1 MNHRFFEANTD
12 LLDCIACLD
21 PNNKFSNF
29 DMDKLAHLTDLY
41 SVDFTSTG
49 RTFLSKKLQS
59 FLSDMRIDGRFF
71 NVGDLGSLAKKIK
84 ETMKYRVFSI
94 VYRLV
99 ELTLLLPV
107 ATTSVERVFSAMK
120 AVKTDLRN
128 RMRGEW
134 LNDSL
139 VVYIENEIFDSIDN
153 ELILNRFQ
161 NMDSRRNQLSRST
174 KHSVALFVLFSILQ
188 V

>member
-1 MNHRFFEANTD
+1 MEDQPPWEWTPTASTA

-21 PNNKFSNF
+21 PKNEFSNF
-29 DMDKLAHLTDLY
+29 DMDKFAHLADLY
-41 SVDFTSTG
+41 LVDFTSTG
-49 RTFLSKKLQS
+49 CIFLSQELQS

-71 NVGDLGSLAKKIK
+71 NVEDLGSLAKKMK
-84 ETMKYRVFSI
+84 ETIKDRVFPM

-99 ELTLLLPV
+99 ELTLLLLV
-107 ATTSVERVFSAMK
+107 ATASIERVFS

-128 RMRGEW
+128 RMGDEW

-174 KHSVALFVLFSILQ
+174 KHSVA
-188 V
+188 

>member
-1 MNHRFFEANTD
+1 MNHRFSEASTD

-21 PNNKFSNF
+21 PKNGFSNF
-29 DMDKLAHLTDLY
+29 DMDKLAHLADLY
-41 SVDFTSTG
+41 PVDFISTG
-49 RTFLSKKLQS
+49 RTFLSQELHS

-71 NVGDLGSLAKKIK
+71 NVEDLGSLAKKMK
-84 ETMKYRVFSI
+84 ETMKDRVFPM

-99 ELTLLLPV
+99 ELALLLPV
-107 ATTSVERVFSAMK
+107 ATASVERVFSAMK

-128 RMRGEW
+128 RMGDEW
-134 LNDSL
+134 LNGSL
-139 VVYIENEIFDSIDN
+139 VVYIEKEIFDSIDN

-174 KHSVALFVLFSILQ
+174 KHSVA
-188 V
+188 

>member
-1 MNHRFFEANTD
+1 MNHRFSEASTN

-21 PNNKFSNF
+21 PKNGFSNF
-29 DMDKLAHLTDLY
+29 DMDKLALLADLY
-41 SVDFTSTG
+41 PVDFINTG
-49 RTFLSKKLQS
+49 CTFLSQKLQY

-71 NVGDLGSLAKKIK
+71 NVEDLGSLAKKMK
-84 ETMKYRVFSI
+84 ETMKDRVFSM
-94 VYRLV
+94 VYHLV

-107 ATTSVERVFSAMK
+107 ATASVERVFYAMK

-128 RMRGEW
+128 RMRDEW

-139 VVYIENEIFDSIDN
+139 VVYIEKEIFDSIDN

-161 NMDSRRNQLSRST
+161 NMDSRRN
-174 KHSVALFVLFSILQ
+174 
-188 V
+188 

>member
-1 MNHRFFEANTD
+1 MNHRFSEASTD

-21 PNNKFSNF
+21 PKNGLSNF
-29 DMDKLAHLTDLY
+29 DMDKLAHLVDLY
-41 SVDFTSTG
+41 PVDFISTR
-49 RTFLSKKLQS
+49 RTFLSQELQS

-71 NVGDLGSLAKKIK
+71 NVEDLGSLAKKMK
-84 ETMKYRVFSI
+84 ETMKYRVFPT

-99 ELTLLLPV
+99 ELALLLPV

-128 RMRGEW
+128 RMGDEW

-139 VVYIENEIFDSIDN
+139 VVYIEKKIFDSIDN

-174 KHSVALFVLFSILQ
+174 KHSVA
-188 V
+188 

>member
-1 MNHRFFEANTD
+1 MNHRFSESSTD

-21 PNNKFSNF
+21 PKNGFFNF
-29 DMDKLAHLTDLY
+29 DMDKLAHLADLY
-41 SVDFTSTG
+41 PVDFISTG
-49 RTFLSKKLQS
+49 RTFLSQELQY
-59 FLSDMRIDGRFF
+59 FLSDMKIDGRFF
-71 NVGDLGSLAKKIK
+71 NVEDLGSLAKKMK
-84 ETMKYRVFSI
+84 ETMKDRVFPM

-99 ELTLLLPV
+99 ELALLLPV

-128 RMRGEW
+128 RIGDEW

-139 VVYIENEIFDSIDN
+139 VVYIENGIFDYIDN

-174 KHSVALFVLFSILQ
+174 KHSVA
-188 V
+188 

>member
-1 MNHRFFEANTD
+1 MNSLI
-12 LLDCIACLD
+12 LLD
-21 PNNKFSNF
+21 PKNEFSNF
-29 DMDKLAHLTDLY
+29 DMNKLAHFADLY
-41 SVDFTSTG
+41 PVDFTSTG
-49 RTFLSKKLQS
+49 RTFIYQKLQS

-71 NVGDLGSLAKKIK
+71 NMEDLVSLAKKMK
-84 ETMKYRVFSI
+84 ETMKYRVFPM
-94 VYRLV
+94 VYCLV

-128 RMRGEW
+128 KMRSEW

-153 ELILNRFQ
+153 ELILNRF
-161 NMDSRRNQLSRST
+161 
-174 KHSVALFVLFSILQ
+174 
-188 V
+188 

>member
-1 MNHRFFEANTD
+1 MNHRFSEASTD
-12 LLDCIACLD
+12 LLDCIACLV
-21 PNNKFSNF
+21 PKNEFSNF

-41 SVDFTSTG
+41 PVDFISIG
-49 RTFLSKKLQS
+49 RTFLSQKLQT

-71 NVGDLGSLAKKIK
+71 NVEDLVSLAKKMK
-84 ETMKYRVFSI
+84 ETMKYRVFPM

-120 AVKTDLRN
+120 FVKTDLRN

-174 KHSVALFVLFSILQ
+174 KHSVA
-188 V
+188 

>member
-1 MNHRFFEANTD
+1 MVNRPPENGASH
-12 LLDCIACLD
+12 
-21 PNNKFSNF
+21 
-29 DMDKLAHLTDLY
+29 KLTHLADLY
-41 SVDFTSTG
+41 PIDFISTG
-49 RTFLSKKLQS
+49 RTFLSQELQS

-71 NVGDLGSLAKKIK
+71 NVEDLGSLAKKMK
-84 ETMKYRVFSI
+84 ETMKDRVFPM

-99 ELTLLLPV
+99 ELALLLPI
-107 ATTSVERVFSAMK
+107 ATASVERVFSAMK

-128 RMRGEW
+128 RMGDEW
-134 LNDSL
+134 LNGSL

-174 KHSVALFVLFSILQ
+174 KHSVA
-188 V
+188 